1 MKKFIDK
8 FLRPF
13 IVLVCADMICAGF
26 WAWVSVQTFE
36 RNIPKVQMAIVLAGD
51 FDKKT
56 GELASETHRRLNHA
70 VELYEEKV
78 IEYILCVGGARPR
91 FNVFGSESM
100 RQFLIDAGVPE
111 GRVFAEKKSF
121 DTITNW
127 YMARQIIQ
135 GYGWN
140 RVIAVS
146 SPFHLYR
153 FRQIV
158 NSEPNSRV
166 KVFYSPYILKRSSP
180 SITFFDIWKQV
191 HYEWLANVS
200 TLLPKSIY
208 KRLIHHLRGQ

>member
-1 MKKFIDK
+1 MLF
-8 FLRPF
+8 R
-13 IVLVCADMICAGF
+13 
-26 WAWVSVQTFE
+26 
-36 RNIPKVQMAIVLAGD
+36 
-51 FDKKT
+51 
-56 GELASETHRRLNHA
+56 SETHRRLNHA

-135 GYGWN
+135 GYGGN

-191 HYEWLANVS
+191 RYEWLAMFPHCFQKVFTKDSFTICAGNKFS
-200 TLLPKSIY
+200 KISLCGS
-208 KRLIHHLRGQ
+208 HLY